1 MSSERIQHC
10 LLPGRSILVGSVDP
24 RGVPSCCRGI
34 AIASADDLQTL
45 TVYVPVATSQ
55 DTMRNVGLTRRLA
68 VAASNPVD
76 NCSTQLKGSAT
87 DARLAREDERDVVRR
102 SLDAFTDA
110 LDRIGVPRRLTNS
123 VAHWPAFA
131 ITMRVEEIYEQ
142 TPGPQAGT
150 RLR

>member
-1 MSSERIQHC
+1 MSPDRIQHC
-10 LLPGRSILVGSVDP
+10 VLPGRSILVASADP

-34 AIASADDLQTL
+34 AIASTDDLETL

-55 DTMRNVGLTRRLA
+55 DTIRNVGLTGRLA

-76 NCSTQLKGSAT
+76 NRSTQLKGSMT
-87 DARLAREDERDVVRR
+87 NARLAREDERDVVSR
-102 SLDAFTDA
+102 SLDAFA
-110 LDRIGVPRRLTNS
+110 EVLDRIGVPRRLTHS

-131 ITMRVEEIYEQ
+131 ITMRVEEVYDQ